1 MEILS
6 DAHAGWRVKLN
17 STRIESIRIKGFRS
31 LSDVK
36 IVDLPKGATV
46 MIGPNGSGKSNLF
59 HFFELIKS
67 MVVHRD
73 LEEFVQRHGG
83 ANDQLFGGSKNSPKI
98 EARIVLRNDDLRSE
112 CRFVL
117 GFAHKDRLKVNE
129 KRYRTMIA
137 TSKSNIPPSDSGGE
151 TVEPSSNSY
160 SGVAITGMDCQ
171 DCSMEFK
178 GFFKSCAVHQFH
190 DTSYHSSMKKP
201 CDIEDNFY
209 LMPEGGNLAPVLAR
223 MERDEPERF
232 FSIRECIRGV
242 LPNFDRF
249 QVEERNGKASL
260 RWKPKGIDK
269 TIGAH
274 LTSDGTL
281 RFFALATLLNLPTS
295 MLPDTLL
302 LDEPELGLHPA
313 AISVIGE
320 LIRSAALD
328 RQIVVA
334 TQSPLLVD
342 EFDLNEI
349 LVFELRNGQTQVRR
363 FDGADDQSRYRNWL
377 SRYSLGELWQ
387 KNVLGGRP

>member
-1 MEILS
+1 M
-6 DAHAGWRVKLN
+6 N

-98 EARIVLRNDDLRSE
+98 EARIVLRHGDLQSE

-117 GFAHKDRLKVNE
+117 EFAHEDRLKINE
-129 KRYRTMIA
+129 KGYRTMVA
-137 TSKSNIPPSDSGGE
+137 TSKSNISPADIEGE
-151 TVEPSSNSY
+151 TAELSRNSY
-160 SGVAITGMDCQ
+160 SGIANTGSDCQ
-171 DCSMEFK
+171 DCSTEFK

-190 DTSYHSSMKKP
+190 DTSYHSSLKKP
-201 CDIEDNFY
+201 WDIEDNFY
-209 LMPEGGNLAPVLAR
+209 LMPEGGNLAPVLVR

-249 QVEERNGKASL
+249 QIEERNGNASL

-269 TIGAH
+269 TISAH

-281 RFFALATLLNLPTS
+281 RFFALATLLNLPPS

-328 RQIVVA
+328 RQVIVA

-342 EFDLNEI
+342 EFDLSETI
-349 LVFELRNGQTQVRR
+349 VLELRSGQTQVRR
-363 FDGADDQSRYRNWL
+363 FDGADAQNRYKSWL
-377 SRYSLGELWQ
+377 DRYSLGQLWQ
-387 KNVLGGRP
+387 KNVLGGHP

>member
-1 MEILS
+1 M
-6 DAHAGWRVKLN
+6 KLN

-98 EARIVLRNDDLRSE
+98 EARIVLRHGDLRSE

-117 GFAHKDRLKVNE
+117 EFAHKDRLKINE
-129 KRYRTMIA
+129 KRYRTMVA
-137 TSKSNIPPSDSGGE
+137 TSKSSTSPSDSGGE
-151 TVEPSSNSY
+151 TVEPSRNSY
-160 SGVAITGMDCQ
+160 SGIANTGSDCQ
-171 DCSMEFK
+171 DCPIDFK
-178 GFFKSCAVHQFH
+178 GFFKNCAVHQFH
-190 DTSYHSSMKKP
+190 DTSYHSSLKKP
-201 CDIEDNFY
+201 WDIEDNFY
-209 LMPEGGNLAPVLAR
+209 LMPEGGNLAPVLVR
-223 MERDEPERF
+223 VERDEPERF

-249 QVEERNGKASL
+249 QIEERNGNASL
-260 RWKPKGIDK
+260 RWRSKGTDK

-281 RFFALATLLNLPTS
+281 RFFALATLLNLPPS

-328 RQIVVA
+328 RQVIVA

-342 EFDLNEI
+342 EFDLSETFV
-349 LVFELRNGQTQVRR
+349 LELRSGQTQVRR
-363 FDGADDQSRYRNWL
+363 FDGADAQNRYKSWL
-377 SRYSLGELWQ
+377 DRYSLGQLWQ
-387 KNVLGGRP
+387 KNVLGGHP

>member
-1 MEILS
+1 M
-6 DAHAGWRVKLN
+6 N

-98 EARIVLRNDDLRSE
+98 EARIVLRHGELRSE

-117 GFAHKDRLKVNE
+117 EFVHKDRLKVNE
-129 KRYRTMIA
+129 KRYRTMVT
-137 TSKSNIPPSDSGGE
+137 TSKSNTPPSDSGGE
-151 TVEPSSNSY
+151 TVEPSLNSY
-160 SGVAITGMDCQ
+160 SGVANTGNDCQ
-171 DCSMEFK
+171 DCSIEFK
-178 GFFKSCAVHQFH
+178 GFFKNCAVHQFH
-190 DTSYHSSMKKP
+190 DTSYHSSLKKP
-201 CDIEDNFY
+201 WDIEDNFY
-209 LMPEGGNLAPVLAR
+209 LMPEGGNLAPVLVR

-232 FSIRECIRGV
+232 FSVRECIRGV

-260 RWKPKGIDK
+260 RWKPKGTDK
-269 TIGAH
+269 AIGAH

-281 RFFALATLLNLPTS
+281 RFFALATLLNLPTC

-302 LDEPELGLHPA
+302 LDEPELGLNPA

-320 LIRSAALD
+320 LIRSASLD
-328 RQIVVA
+328 RQIIVA

-342 EFDLNEI
+342 EFDLSEI
-349 LVFELRNGQTQVRR
+349 LVLELRDGQTQVRR

>member
-1 MEILS
+1 M
-6 DAHAGWRVKLN
+6 N

-59 HFFELIKS
+59 HFFELIKC

-73 LEEFVQRHGG
+73 LEEFVERHGG

-98 EARIVLRNDDLRSE
+98 EAKIALRHGDFRYE

-117 GFAHKDRLKVNE
+117 EFAHKDRLKVNE
-129 KRYRTMIA
+129 KRYRTMVA
-137 TSKSNIPPSDSGGE
+137 TSKSSFPPSESGGE

-160 SGVAITGMDCQ
+160 SGVANTGNDCQ

-190 DTSYHSSMKKP
+190 DTSYHSNLKKP
-201 CDIEDNFY
+201 WDIEDNFY
-209 LMPEGGNLAPVLAR
+209 LMPEGGNLAPVLVR

-232 FSIRECIRGV
+232 YSVRECIRGV

-269 TIGAH
+269 TIGAY

-281 RFFALATLLNLPTS
+281 RFFALATLLNLPTC

-320 LIRSAALD
+320 LIRSASLD
-328 RQIVVA
+328 RQIIVA

-342 EFDLNEI
+342 EFDLSEI
-349 LVFELRNGQTQVRR
+349 LVLELRDGQTQVRR

>member
-1 MEILS
+1 M
-6 DAHAGWRVKLN
+6 N

-59 HFFELIKS
+59 HFFELIKC

-73 LEEFVQRHGG
+73 LEEFVERHGG

-98 EARIVLRNDDLRSE
+98 EAKIALRNSEFRYE

-117 GFAHKDRLKVNE
+117 EFAHKDRLKVNE
-129 KRYRTMIA
+129 KRYRTIVA
-137 TSKSNIPPSDSGGE
+137 TSKSSFPPSESGGE

-160 SGVAITGMDCQ
+160 SGVANTGNDFQ

-190 DTSYHSSMKKP
+190 DTSYHSNLKKP
-201 CDIEDNFY
+201 WDIEDNFY
-209 LMPEGGNLAPVLAR
+209 LMPEGGNLAPVLVR

-232 FSIRECIRGV
+232 FSVRECIRGV

-249 QVEERNGKASL
+249 QVEERNGKASF
-260 RWKPKGIDK
+260 RWKPKGTDK
-269 TIGAH
+269 AIGAH

-295 MLPDTLL
+295 MLPGTLL

-320 LIRSAALD
+320 LIRSASLD
-328 RQIVVA
+328 RQIIVA

-342 EFDLNEI
+342 EFDLSEI
-349 LVFELRNGQTQVRR
+349 LVLELRDGQTQVRR

>member
-1 MEILS
+1 M
-6 DAHAGWRVKLN
+6 N
-17 STRIESIRIKGFRS
+17 SPRIESIRIKGFRS

-36 IVDLPKGATV
+36 IVDLPKGSTV
-46 MIGPNGSGKSNLF
+46 LIGPNGSGKSNLF

-98 EARIVLRNDDLRSE
+98 EARIMLRNDDLRSE

-117 GFAHKDRLKVNE
+117 EFVHKDRLKVSE
-129 KRYRTMIA
+129 KKYRTMIEA
-137 TSKSNIPPSDSGGE
+137 SNSKISHSDFGEKIVESSN
-151 TVEPSSNSY
+151 NSY
-160 SGVAITGMDCQ
+160 SGNANTGDDYQ

-178 GFFKSCAVHQFH
+178 DFFKSCAVHQFH
-190 DTSYHSSMKKP
+190 DTSYHSSLKKP
-201 CDIEDNFY
+201 WDIEDSFY
-209 LMPEGGNLAPVLAR
+209 LMPEGGNLAPVLFR
-223 MERDEPERF
+223 MEHDEPERF
-232 FSIRECIRGV
+232 FSIRECIRSV

-249 QVEERNGKASL
+249 QIEERNGKALL
-260 RWKPKGIDK
+260 RWKPKGLDK
-269 TIGAH
+269 TIEAH

-281 RFFALATLLNLPTS
+281 RLFALATLLNLPPS
-295 MLPDTLL
+295 MLPNTLL

-328 RQIVVA
+328 RQVVVA

-349 LVFELRNGQTQVRR
+349 LVFELQNGQTQVRR
-363 FDGADDQSRYRNWL
+363 FDRADDQSRYRNWL
-377 SRYSLGELWQ
+377 NLYSLGELWQ